1 MKLAIHVRMLA
12 LALLGLACLS
22 MPAQA
27 QRATSGLIRYEYV
40 PPMSLRYLPTVERL
54 KQFRLLEQLSEFFSP
69 VRLPH
74 NFALTT
80 AECGMVNAYYSSAQ
94 RKIVLCYEFV
104 EALERSGPR
113 AGEASD
119 VSYEEAVVGATVG
132 TLLHE
137 LGHAIFDMNEVPVL
151 GREEDAAD
159 AIATFIAL
167 QFSKD
172 VARTVVRG
180 AAYKFKGLF
189 SFYAPVYWDEH
200 GTGLQ
205 RYYNSLCIA
214 YGGAPELFK
223 ELVAKSGMPKS
234 RSDNCEREYK
244 QVEHAFKRTLLPYI
258 DPARMKQV
266 QSKTWL
272 NLTPQQVTLLQQ
284 QQRQEAKI
292 YSLSVCNLGTVPNV
306 SAAILVQTIDN
317 PKQWVSLG
325 WFGVPNGGC
334 NLIGSFSGD
343 RAYLYAEGNNGKIA
357 WRARDDDKTAAK
369 QCIHPENAFEVVATT
384 RCQPGHV
391 ARNFVRIDLD
401 PGSTGFTWRLK

>member
-22 MPAQA
+22 MPAHA
-27 QRATSGLIRYEYV
+27 QRAPGGLIRYEYV

-69 VRLPH
+69 VRLPY

-80 AECGMVNAYYSSAQ
+80 AECGAVNAYYSPSQ

-104 EALERSGPR
+104 ESVERMGPKI
-113 AGEASD
+113 GEPTEF
-119 VSYEEAVVGATVG
+119 SYQEVVVGSIVG
-132 TLLHE
+132 AMLHE
-137 LGHAIFDMNEVPVL
+137 LGHAVFDMNEVPVL

-180 AAYKFKGLF
+180 TSYLHKV
-189 SFYAPVYWDEH
+189 SFAFHAPAYWDEH

-214 YGGAPELFK
+214 YGGAPDVFR

-234 RSDNCEREYK
+234 RADNCENEYK

-284 QQRQEAKI
+284 QQRQEAKV
-292 YSLSVCNLGTVPNV
+292 YSLSVCNLSEIANV
-306 SAAILVQTIDN
+306 SAAILIQPLDN
-317 PKQWVSLG
+317 PKQWLSLG
-325 WFGVPNGGC
+325 WFNIPNGGC

-369 QCIHPENAFEVVATT
+369 QCIHPENAFEIVATT
-384 RCQPGHV
+384 RCQPGQV
-391 ARNFVRIDLD
+391 ARNFVRIDLE